1 MKICR
6 AILLLGTIAI
16 VVSGCFTEPPG
27 PTPPSGKP
35 DLVITT
41 FQVTGV
47 GGVDIDGN
55 RRIPVRVVVENQ
67 GGTPA
72 DVFKVA
78 VESTASNGTFLRPFD
93 VPGQTSMWYPYT
105 SGPLAAGNEVVF
117 IGEVV
122 LTNWASLSG
131 ETITLTA
138 TADSC
143 AADEF
148 MPVYCRVDESDET
161 NNTKS
166 TTYLVP

>member
-1 MKICR
+1 MKTCKV
-6 AILLLGTIAI
+6 LLLFGAIAI
-16 VVSGCFTEPPG
+16 TASGCFPP
-27 PTPPSGKP
+27 PPPPPSSP

-41 FQVTGV
+41 FQITGV
-47 GGVDIDGN
+47 GGVDIEGN

-72 DVFKVA
+72 AVFKVS

-93 VPGQTSMWYPYT
+93 VPGQASMWYPYT
-105 SGPLAAGNEVVF
+105 SGPLGAGNQVEF
-117 IGEVV
+117 AGEIV
-122 LTNWASLSG
+122 LTNWTNLSG

-148 MPVYCRVDESDET
+148 MPTYCRVDESDET
-161 NNTKS
+161 NNTKT